1 MDFTDLIY
9 KCEDSNNSKLY
20 EFLATHYDIS
30 SLASKIKAQTK
41 APLKLSA
48 WKKAANNAGA

>member
-9 KCEDSNNSKLY
+9 KCEDTNNSKLY
-20 EFLATHYDIS
+20 EFLATNYDIS
-30 SLASKIKAQTK
+30 NLARKITAQAN

-48 WKKAANNAGA
+48 WKKAASNAGA

>member
-1 MDFTDLIY
+1 MDSIDFIY
-9 KCEDSNNSKLY
+9 QCEDSNNSKLY
-20 EFLATHYDIS
+20 EFLATNYDIS
-30 SLASKIKAQTK
+30 NLARKIKAQTK